1 MNIDAQTVKK
11 IIREELPG
19 LVKSDSEIRQLIV
32 QLSREQAELQ
42 ADKVEVVMDSRFDRL
57 LEDLRK
63 DREEQARKWDKN
75 QEELRQLREEQNKKW
90 EENREEL
97 RQLREEQN
105 KKWEEQ
111 NKKWEENQKELRQLR
126 EEQNRKWEEQNKK
139 WGEQNKKW
147 EENQEKLERIYQ
159 SIEKLFQKHETSIG
173 ALGARWGLR
182 TEESFRNAL
191 AGILKNLDMEVLHV
205 IEYDDKGEVFGWPE
219 QVELDVI
226 IIDSLLIIGEIK
238 SSVSKP
244 DVYSFYK
251 KAKFYEKMHQ
261 REANSRV
268 IISPMVDPHAGK
280 VAEKLGIKIYSYV
293 EAIEKELAT

>member
-1 MNIDAQTVKK
+1 MNIDVQTVKK

-57 LEDLRK
+57 LEELRR
-63 DREEQARKWDKN
+63 DREEQTRKWDKN
-75 QEELRQLREEQNKKW
+75 QEEMRQLRDEQNKKW
-90 EENREEL
+90 DKNREEM
-97 RQLREEQN
+97 RQLRDEQN
-105 KKWEEQ
+105 KKWDEQ
-111 NKKWEENQKELRQLR
+111 NRKWEENQKELRQLR
-126 EEQNRKWEEQNKK
+126 EEQNKKWDEQNKK
-139 WGEQNKKW
+139 WDEQNKKW
-147 EENQEKLERIYQ
+147 EKNQEELEKIYR
-159 SIEKLFQKHETSIG
+159 SIEKLYQKHEVSIG

-182 TEESFRNAL
+182 SEESFRNAL
-191 AGILKNLDMEVLHV
+191 AGILENLDVEVLHV
-205 IEYDDKGEVFGWPE
+205 TEYDDKGEVFGWPE

-226 IIDSLLIIGEIK
+226 LIDSLLIIGEIK

-244 DVYSFYK
+244 DIYSFYK
-251 KAKFYEKMHQ
+251 KAKFYEKMHE

-268 IISPMVDPHAGK
+268 IISPMVDPHARK

-293 EAIEKELAT
+293 EAIEKEIAT